1 MCERMCEVHRWPAL
15 QDRKALHTF
24 WKRTPQGRFHSS
36 LHKER
41 TVSPIVLVL
50 VVILILSLLGGGYGF
65 RSGNPV
71 LGAGGGLLGLVL
83 VILLIL
89 ALLGR
94 LPL

>member
-1 MCERMCEVHRWPAL
+1 MCERRKNSFDLLVRNGKHSVALGMDPAL
-15 QDRKALHTF
+15 F
-24 WKRTPQGRFHSS
+24 PFFSE
-36 LHKER
+36 ER
-41 TVSPIVLVL
+41 AVSPIVLIL

-65 RSGNPV
+65 RSGNTV
-71 LGAGGGLLGLVL
+71 LGAAGGAVGLIL

>member
-1 MCERMCEVHRWPAL
+1 VSAGESQTAGLFVRHEKHFEYSGGW
-15 QDRKALHTF
+15 
-24 WKRTPQGRFHSS
+24 TPQGRFYSS
-36 LHKER
+36 FHKER
-41 TVSPIVLVL
+41 TVSPIVLIL

-65 RSGNPV
+65 RSGNTV
-71 LGAGGGLLGLVL
+71 LGAGGGLLGLIL